1 VNLAKGKIGE
11 GPAALLGSLL
21 VSSLSLAA
29 FSRSDVAETE
39 RRDFFL
45 YLDEFHTFTTLSLAT
60 MLSELRKYRVGL
72 VLAHQYFS
80 QLETEIRDAVLGNA
94 GTLISFRVGSLDAP
108 LLARE
113 FSPVFESDDLLS
125 LRNFNIYLKLM
136 IDGEVSK
143 PFSALTIAVPD

>member
-1 VNLAKGKIGE
+1 VRE
-11 GPAALLGSLL
+11 S
-21 VSSLSLAA
+21 
-29 FSRSDVAETE
+29 E

-45 YLDEFHTFTTLSLAT
+45 YLDEFHTFATLSLTT

-72 VLAHQYFS
+72 ILAHQYFS

-94 GTLISFRVGSLDAP
+94 GTLISFRVGALDAP

-125 LRNFNIYLKLM
+125 LHNFNICLKLM

-143 PFSALTIAVPD
+143 PFSASTIALA